1 MFSTFT
7 NIIYSN
13 ISEER
18 RQSFQVNEKLSGV
31 KNRSVIL
38 EVQMLLC
45 VFCSR
50 IIQEIAPASARLPL
64 TSRSNR

>member
-18 RQSFQVNEKLSGV
+18 QSFQVNEKLSGV
-31 KNRSVIL
+31 ENRSVIW

>member
-18 RQSFQVNEKLSGV
+18 QSFQVNEKLSGV
-31 KNRSVIL
+31 ENRSVIW

-50 IIQEIAPASARLPL
+50 IIQEIAPASALLPL